1 MELEASTEL
10 LAGQWQRSERL
21 LAAVDAPLA
30 AIREG
35 VIPAFDALELMRHID
50 TAEGAWLDWLGTRVG
65 LDRPSIEGDTTADRF
80 GFEGAGQGFD
90 RVPFHGRRNLDP
102 LVPLPD
108 SIYRRFI
115 RARGVLI
122 FGLGTFQEFH
132 VACRHIDPG
141 CRVTDNRNMTMG
153 VQTTM
158 QSTFEL
164 ADEVGALPRAGGVQ
178 VVYGAPGLWGFEG
191 AGRTVGYCAVPRKRF
206 MRRTRCGK
214 L

>member
-1 MELEASTEL
+1 MALEASTDL
-10 LAGQWQRSERL
+10 LAGQWYRSTRM

-35 VIPAFDALELMRHID
+35 VMPAFDELEKQRHID
-50 TAEGAWLDWLGTRVG
+50 TAEGAWLDYLGTRVG
-65 LDRPSIEGDTTADRF
+65 LDRPSIPRDTTGERF
-80 GFEGAGQGFD
+80 GFEGAGAGFD

-108 SIYRRFI
+108 AIYRRFI

-122 FGLGTFQEFH
+122 FGRGTFQEFH

-141 CRVTDNRNMTMG
+141 CRVTDNRDMTVG

-164 ADEVGALPRAGGVQ
+164 ADSAGALPRAAGVQ

-191 AGRTVGYCAVPRKRF
+191 AGEPWDTAPFRGS
-206 MRRTRCGK
+206 GS
-214 L
+214 